1 MQQIELKDANHTVC
15 ILLSSRVH
23 VTLQVM
29 YKYVT
34 CTQITVDHHQV
45 KSEQDWN
52 AQEKTFLKLMFAL
65 EQVLIYD

>member
-1 MQQIELKDANHTVC
+1 
-15 ILLSSRVH
+15 
-23 VTLQVM
+23 M